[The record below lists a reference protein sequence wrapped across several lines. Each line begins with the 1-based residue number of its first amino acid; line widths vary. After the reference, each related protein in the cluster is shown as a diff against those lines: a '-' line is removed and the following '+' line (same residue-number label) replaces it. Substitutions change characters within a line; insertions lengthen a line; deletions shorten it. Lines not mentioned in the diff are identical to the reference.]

1 MNLNYLDNLLVLQ
14 SCWRAFEETM
24 KANGMSEKEIEV
36 FTSKLWENGTYR
48 VVREVFIELKENE

>member
-1 MNLNYLDNLLVLQ
+1 
-14 SCWRAFEETM
+14 M

-36 FTSKLWENGTYR
+36 FTSKLWESGTYR

>member
-1 MNLNYLDNLLVLQ
+1 MNYLDNLLVLQ

-48 VVREVFIELKENE
+48 VVREAFIELKENE

>member
-1 MNLNYLDNLLVLQ
+1 MNYLDKLLVLQ

-48 VVREVFIELKENE
+48 VMREMFIELKENE

>member
-1 MNLNYLDNLLVLQ
+1 MNYLDNLLVLQ

-24 KANGMSEKEIEV
+24 KANGMSEKEIEA

>member
-1 MNLNYLDNLLVLQ
+1 MNYLDNLFVLQ

-48 VVREVFIELKENE
+48 VVREVFIELKEKE

>member
-1 MNLNYLDNLLVLQ
+1 MNYLDNLLVLQ

-48 VVREVFIELKENE
+48 EVREVFIELKEKE

>member
-1 MNLNYLDNLLVLQ
+1 MNYLDNLLVLQ

-24 KANGMSEKEIEV
+24 KANGLSEKEVEV
-36 FTSKLWENGTYR
+36 FTSKLWENGAYK

>member
-1 MNLNYLDNLLVLQ
+1 MNYLDNLLVLQ

-48 VVREVFIELKENE
+48 VVREVFIELKEKE

>member
-1 MNLNYLDNLLVLQ
+1 MNYLDNLLVLQ

-48 VVREVFIELKENE
+48 AVREVFVELKEDE

>member
-1 MNLNYLDNLLVLQ
+1 MNYLDNLLVLQ

>member
-1 MNLNYLDNLLVLQ
+1 MNYLDNLLVLQ

-48 VVREVFIELKENE
+48 VVREVFIELKEND

>member
-1 MNLNYLDNLLVLQ
+1 MNYLDNLLVLQ

-48 VVREVFIELKENE
+48 VVREVFVDLKEKE

>member
-1 MNLNYLDNLLVLQ
+1 MNYLDNLLVLQ

-24 KANGMSEKEIEV
+24 KANGVSEKEIEV
-36 FTSKLWENGTYR
+36 FTSKLWENRTYR

>member
-1 MNLNYLDNLLVLQ
+1 MNYLDNLLVLQ

-36 FTSKLWENGTYR
+36 FTSKLWENGTYKI
-48 VVREVFIELKENE
+48 VREVFIELKENE

>member
-1 MNLNYLDNLLVLQ
+1 MNYLDNLLVLQ

-48 VVREVFIELKENE
+48 VVREVFIELKEK